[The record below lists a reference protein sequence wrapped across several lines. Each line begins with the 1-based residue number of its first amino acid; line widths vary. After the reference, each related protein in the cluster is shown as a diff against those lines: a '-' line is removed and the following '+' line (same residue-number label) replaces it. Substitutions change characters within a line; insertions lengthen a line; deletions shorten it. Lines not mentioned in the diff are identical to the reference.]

1 MTDTIWI
8 DRDPPLED
16 LAGRLADAPWIGID
30 TEFMRE
36 RTFFPKLCLVQIS
49 APGGIWLI
57 DSLKVRRFEPLLAPL
72 VAAHS
77 SKILHAARQ
86 DLEALYLLTRKVVAP
101 VFDTQI
107 AAGCIGMK
115 SQVGYAEL
123 VKTLLDVSIGKS
135 QTRTDWARRP
145 LSAAQLAYA
154 AEDVVHLHEIAERLR
169 ERLEQLGRTQWVAED
184 CAQLANPDLYD
195 PQTATAW
202 KRLKGLAQLPPLAR
216 GIAMTL
222 AVWREKLAREK
233 DLPRSWIL
241 SDPGVFSLALARP
254 ADAAQACKAAPECEQ
269 WPPEALAGMIEAIRT
284 SEPAEGDALRA
295 DEGRPT
301 PEQKALLNRLAGIV
315 DARARELDVN
325 AEILAPR
332 GELRAMVMATGDRS
346 ELDLPSFRGWRRAE
360 IGEALLAAL

>member
-8 DRDPPLED
+8 DRDPPMDE
-16 LAGRLADAPWIGID
+16 LAGALADAPWIGID

-57 DSLKVRRFEPLLAPL
+57 DSLKVRRFDPLLAPL
-72 VAAHS
+72 TAGHS

-86 DLEALYLLTRKVVAP
+86 DLEALFLLTRKVVTP

-154 AEDVVHLHEIAERLR
+154 AEDVVHLQEIAERLR
-169 ERLEQLGRTQWVAED
+169 ERLEQLGRTQWAAED
-184 CAQLANPDLYD
+184 CAQLANPELYD
-195 PQTATAW
+195 PQPAAAW
-202 KRLKGLAQLPPLAR
+202 KRLKGLAQLPPAAR
-216 GIAMTL
+216 GAAMTL
-222 AVWREKLAREK
+222 AVWRERLAREK

-241 SDPGVFSLALARP
+241 SDPGLFSLAQARP
-254 ADAAQACKAAPECEQ
+254 ADAARALKAAPECEQ
-269 WPPEALAGMIEAIRT
+269 WPPEALADMIEAIRT
-284 SEPAEGDALRA
+284 STPAEGDALRA
-295 DEGRPT
+295 DELRPT
-301 PEQKALLNRLAGIV
+301 PEQKALLNRLAALV
-315 DARARELDVN
+315 DERAQQLDMN

-332 GELRAMVMATGDRS
+332 GELRTMAMASGDRTAL
-346 ELDLPSFRGWRRAE
+346 ELPCLRGWRRGE